1 MKAVIQRV
9 KNASVTVIAG
19 NGGVDEANG
28 TGPLEQTGSSE
39 EGSLPGRISGKIDR
53 GLLVYLGVAGDDT
66 EDDARRLAE
75 KIAFLRIFEDSE
87 GKMNLSVQDSGGG
100 ILAVSQ
106 FTLLADV
113 RKGRRPYYGA
123 AADPGTAKA
132 LYECFIDQIRKTGL
146 VCECGVFQAHME
158 VAYIND
164 GPVTILL
171 DSKEI

>member
-9 KNASVTVIAG
+9 KNASVRVADE
-19 NGGVDEANG
+19 GGGAESYG
-28 TGPLEQTGSSE
+28 RLS
-39 EGSLPGRISGKIDR
+39 GRIDH
-53 GLLVYLGVAGDDT
+53 GLLVYLGVARGDT
-66 EDDARRLAE
+66 EEDARRLAE
-75 KIAFLRIFEDSE
+75 KIAVLRIFKDGE

-113 RKGRRPYYGA
+113 RKGRRPYYGN
-123 AADPGTAKA
+123 AADGETAKA
-132 LYECFIDQIRKTGL
+132 LYEYFMDRIRKTGL
-146 VCECGVFQAHME
+146 VCESGVFQAHME
-158 VAYIND
+158 VAYVND